1 MARRRR
7 AQASRAQEVLEPTN
21 LEELGSALA
30 EIIEGAE
37 EAMDELDA
45 SVAMLVTNV
54 LKLEEAI
61 AEDPDLY
68 RARRAEPAVREM
80 TSLVMFLYM
89 LRDQLEYFRATLTAV
104 QKFVEEGKEVTCV
117 LEGIGPTAEPC
128 PREALEQYVDRL
140 AEAATAPPQPEPTER
155 TRKAAARVAI
165 SVARA
170 LSAQEMATKT
180 LFEAERR
187 IASITLTYIPYDQEE
202 KAKEMVDRAREAV
215 DGMLRDAMLLEGMV
229 KSMAR
234 PALEVGTIYM
244 ISPDKLQS
252 LLLI

>member
-1 MARRRR
+1 MARRQR
-7 AQASRAQEVLEPTN
+7 AQASRAQEVLEPTS

-30 EIIEGAE
+30 EIIDDAE
-37 EAMDELDA
+37 RAMDELDA
-45 SVAMLVTNV
+45 SVAMLVTNI
-54 LKLEEAI
+54 LRLEEAI
-61 AEDPDLY
+61 AKDPDLY
-68 RARRAEPAVREM
+68 RARRVEPAVREM
-80 TSLVMFLYM
+80 TSLIMFLYM
-89 LRDQLEYFRATLTAV
+89 LRGQLEYFRTTLTAV

-117 LEGIGPTAEPC
+117 LEGISPTAEPC

-170 LSAQEMATKT
+170 LRAQEMAARA

-202 KAKEMVDRAREAV
+202 KAKEMMESAREAV
-215 DGMLRDAMLLEGMV
+215 NGMLRDAMMLQGTI

-234 PALEVGTIYM
+234 PALEVGAMYM

-252 LLLI
+252 LLLE